1 MPISVSAMVPE
12 DALSSFSIDL
22 ARYSG
27 MGTLAAHEGVVT
39 YPPPGSSIRMVF
51 PNVKVLSAIV
61 TSKSCEV
68 MVSGPYALD
77 RGLADG
83 AETGISVA
91 GGTAPGAS
99 LDVTL
104 NMPRLRRT

>member
-1 MPISVSAMVPE
+1 MVPE
-12 DALSSFSIDL
+12 DALSLSSIAL
-22 ARYSG
+22 ASSSG
-27 MGTLAAHEGVVT
+27 IDTLAVHEGGVID
-39 YPPPGSSIRMVF
+39 PPPRSSIRMVF

-104 NMPRLRRT
+104 GMPRLRRT